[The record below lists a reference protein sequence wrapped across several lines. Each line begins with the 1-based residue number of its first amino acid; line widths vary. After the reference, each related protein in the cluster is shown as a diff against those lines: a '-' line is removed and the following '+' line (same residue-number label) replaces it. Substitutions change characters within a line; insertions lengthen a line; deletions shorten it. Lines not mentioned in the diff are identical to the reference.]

1 MSCKLKRHGGI
12 RLWDIHT
19 VYIYKC
25 IHIACMIYI
34 YTYCMCIL
42 YSWIYMYIYIYI
54 CMYIYICRVP
64 CWWAFASPSSGTSRG
79 AGSQFPWVLNLPHID
94 QTVGGT
100 WPFVGKPRMWRASR
114 ASSLTAA
121 QPREWFRFGKAFLG
135 YPLMRFWNCSWMIQ
149 RCGYLR
155 LRP

>member
-34 YTYCMCIL
+34 YIHVL
-42 YSWIYMYIYIYI
+42 YVYIIFVNIYVYIYI

-94 QTVGGT
+94 QTVGG
-100 WPFVGKPRMWRASR
+100 RASR